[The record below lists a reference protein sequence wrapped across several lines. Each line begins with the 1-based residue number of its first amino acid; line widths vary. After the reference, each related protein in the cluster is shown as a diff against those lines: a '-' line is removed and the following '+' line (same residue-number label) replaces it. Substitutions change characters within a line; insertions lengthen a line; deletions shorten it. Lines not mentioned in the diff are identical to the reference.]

1 MYSELFLVQT
11 LLQAVLF
18 VWLWRIWKSTG
29 LLIAAL
35 LLVPQFGLV
44 WDNLIVGLG
53 RFIGFSPLL
62 EALSWPRFWL
72 HWLFGTWLIVAAGVA
87 LRLAD
92 FAFMRG
98 TRPMLIFCSLTVA
111 LMMFD
116 LPHFWRDS
124 LHPVCEFDLIRYSTA
139 VSAENFCFPDQ
150 VAVRST
156 PPIASIL
163 TCFVVIG
170 CGFVLMSRRRFPWM
184 FAGGVLMLAS
194 AMPPLRDYKL
204 DNFGEILIGGGCI
217 WAIARFSAERSGSG
231 ESDSATSASRSSVG

>member
-1 MYSELFLVQT
+1 MYSELFIVQA
-11 LLQAVLF
+11 LLQAVL
-18 VWLWRIWKSTG
+18 LWWAFRIWRSTG
-29 LLIAAL
+29 LVIAAF

-72 HWLFGTWLIVAAGVA
+72 HWFSGTWLIVAAGSA
-87 LRLAD
+87 LRLAG
-92 FAFMRG
+92 FAVMQR
-98 TRPMLIFCSLTVA
+98 TRAMLVFCSLTLA

-116 LPHFWRDS
+116 LPHFWRDQ
-124 LHPVCEFDLIRYSTA
+124 LYPVCEFDLIRYSTA
-139 VSAENFCFPDQ
+139 VSADGLCYAGQ
-150 VAVRST
+150 AVVRST

-170 CGFVLMSRRRFPWM
+170 CGFVLMLRRRFPWM
-184 FAGGVLMLAS
+184 FAGGALMLAS

-204 DNFGEILIGGGCI
+204 DNFGEILIAGGCI
-217 WAIARFSAERSGSG
+217 WAITHFSALRRAALTQTSG
-231 ESDSATSASRSSVG
+231 APT

>member
-1 MYSELFLVQT
+1 MYSELFLAQA
-11 LLQAVLF
+11 LLQAVL
-18 VWLWRIWKSTG
+18 WLLCWRLWRTRG
-29 LLIAAL
+29 LLVAAL

-53 RFIGFSPLL
+53 RFIGFGPVL

-72 HWLFGTWLIVAAGVA
+72 HWLFGSWLIVAAGSA
-87 LRLAD
+87 LRLAGLPS
-92 FAFMRG
+92 MRSA
-98 TRPMLIFCSLTVA
+98 RSMLLFCSLTVA

-139 VSAENFCFPDQ
+139 VSADTLCYAGQ
-150 VAVRST
+150 AAVKSS

-170 CGFVLMSRRRFPWM
+170 AGLALWLRRGFPWM
-184 FAGGVLMLAS
+184 FAGGALMLAS
-194 AMPPLRDYKL
+194 AMPGLREFKL
-204 DNFGEILIGGGCI
+204 DNFGEILIVGGCL
-217 WAIARFSAERSGSG
+217 WALHRFSADTRSTQ
-231 ESDSATSASRSSVG
+231 AALNP

>member
-44 WDNLIVGLG
+44 WDNLIVGVG
-53 RFIGFSPLL
+53 RFVGFSPLL

-72 HWLFGTWLIVAAGVA
+72 HWLSGTWLIVGAGVA
-87 LRLAD
+87 LRLAN
-92 FAFMRG
+92 FEFMRG
-98 TRPMLIFCSLTVA
+98 VRALLLFCSLTVA
-111 LMMFD
+111 LIMFD
-116 LPHFWRDS
+116 LPHFWRDT

-139 VSAENFCFPDQ
+139 VSADNLCYPEQQ
-150 VAVRST
+150 VVRAS
-156 PPIASIL
+156 PPLPSII
-163 TCFVVIG
+163 TCFVVIISG
-170 CGFVLMSRRRFPWM
+170 AILMLRRRFPWM

-194 AMPPLRDYKL
+194 AMPPLRNFKL
-204 DNFGEILIGGGCI
+204 DNFGEILIAAGCI
-217 WAIARFSAERSGSG
+217 AAIAHFSRGRVYGRYARDTKSP
-231 ESDSATSASRSSVG
+231 

>member
-1 MYSELFLVQT
+1 MYSELFLLQT

-18 VWLWRIWKSTG
+18 VWLWRIWKSIG

-72 HWLFGTWLIVAAGVA
+72 HWLFGTWLIVGAGVA
-87 LRLAD
+87 LRLANFD
-92 FAFMRG
+92 FMRG
-98 TRPMLIFCSLTVA
+98 TRPMLLFCSLTLA

-139 VSAENFCFPDQ
+139 VSADNLCYPEQQ
-150 VAVRST
+150 VVRAS
-156 PPIASIL
+156 PPLPSII
-163 TCFVVIG
+163 TCFVVIISG
-170 CGFVLMSRRRFPWM
+170 AILMLRRRFPWM

-194 AMPPLRDYKL
+194 AMPPLRNFKL
-204 DNFGEILIGGGCI
+204 DNFGEILIAGGCI
-217 WAIARFSAERSGSG
+217 WAIAHFSRGRARGSFARSTQ
-231 ESDSATSASRSSVG
+231 AP

>member
-1 MYSELFLVQT
+1 MQT

-18 VWLWRIWKSTG
+18 VWLWRIWKSIG

-72 HWLFGTWLIVAAGVA
+72 HWLFGTWLIVGAGVA
-87 LRLAD
+87 LRLANFD
-92 FAFMRG
+92 FMRG
-98 TRPMLIFCSLTVA
+98 TRPMLLFCSLTLA

-139 VSAENFCFPDQ
+139 VSADNLCYPEQQ
-150 VAVRST
+150 VVRAS
-156 PPIASIL
+156 PPLPSII
-163 TCFVVIG
+163 TCFVVIISG
-170 CGFVLMSRRRFPWM
+170 AILMLRRRFPWM

-194 AMPPLRDYKL
+194 AMPPLRNFKL
-204 DNFGEILIGGGCI
+204 DNFGEILIAGGCI
-217 WAIARFSAERSGSG
+217 WAIAHFSRGRARGSFARSTQ
-231 ESDSATSASRSSVG
+231 AP

>member
-1 MYSELFLVQT
+1 MYSELFLIQA
-11 LLQAVLF
+11 LLQAVLLF
-18 VWLWRIWKSTG
+18 WVWRIWRATG
-29 LLIAAL
+29 LLIAVC

-72 HWLFGTWLIVAAGVA
+72 HWLCGCWLIVAAGSA
-87 LRLAD
+87 LRLAG
-92 FAFMRG
+92 FAAMQS
-98 TRPMLIFCSLTVA
+98 TRAMLAFCSLALA

-124 LHPVCEFDLIRYSTA
+124 LYPVCEFDLIRYSTA
-139 VSAENFCFPDQ
+139 VSADGLCFEGQP
-150 VAVRST
+150 VVRSS
-156 PPIASIL
+156 PPVASIL

-170 CGFVLMSRRRFPWM
+170 SGFVLMIKRSFPWM

-194 AMPPLRDYKL
+194 AMPPLRNFKL
-204 DNFGEILIGGGCI
+204 DNFGEILIAGGCI
-217 WAIARFSAERSGSG
+217 WAIAHFAAQSGRTGKSA
-231 ESDSATSASRSSVG
+231 VGDPQA

>member
-11 LLQAVLF
+11 LLQAALL

-44 WDNLIVGLG
+44 WDNLIVGVG

-72 HWLFGTWLIVAAGVA
+72 HWLFGTWLIVGAGVA
-87 LRLAD
+87 LRLTN
-92 FAFMRG
+92 FEFMRS
-98 TRPMLIFCSLTVA
+98 TRPMLLFCSLTVA

-124 LHPVCEFDLIRYSTA
+124 LHPVCEFDLVRYSTA
-139 VSAENFCFPDQ
+139 VSADNLCYPEQQ
-150 VAVRST
+150 VVRAA
-156 PPIASIL
+156 PPLASII
-163 TCFVVIG
+163 TCFVVIISG
-170 CGFVLMSRRRFPWM
+170 AILMLRRRFPWM
-184 FAGGVLMLAS
+184 FAGGTLMLAS
-194 AMPPLRDYKL
+194 AMPPLRDFKL
-204 DNFGEILIGGGCI
+204 DNFGEILIAGGCI
-217 WAIARFSAERSGSG
+217 WAIAHFSRDRVHGRYARSKP
-231 ESDSATSASRSSVG
+231 AP

>member
-44 WDNLIVGLG
+44 WDNLIVGVG

-72 HWLFGTWLIVAAGVA
+72 HWLFGSWLIVGAGVA
-87 LRLAD
+87 LRLAN
-92 FAFMRG
+92 FEFMRG
-98 TRPMLIFCSLTVA
+98 TRPMLLFCSLTLA

-139 VSAENFCFPDQ
+139 VSADNLCNPEQQ
-150 VAVRST
+150 VVRAS
-156 PPIASIL
+156 PPLPSII
-163 TCFVVIG
+163 TCFVVIISG
-170 CGFVLMSRRRFPWM
+170 AILMLRRRFPWM

-194 AMPPLRDYKL
+194 AMPPLRNFKL
-204 DNFGEILIGGGCI
+204 DNFGEILIAGGCI
-217 WAIARFSAERSGSG
+217 WAIAHFSRGRARGSFARSTQ
-231 ESDSATSASRSSVG
+231 AP

>member
-1 MYSELFLVQT
+1 MYSELFIVQA
-11 LLQAVLF
+11 LLQAVLLGW
-18 VWLWRIWKSTG
+18 VWKIWRSTG
-29 LLIAAL
+29 LWVAACL
-35 LLVPQFGLV
+35 LLPQFGLV

-72 HWLFGTWLIVAAGVA
+72 HWLFGTWLIVAAGSA
-87 LRLAD
+87 LRLAG
-92 FAFMRG
+92 FAIMQS
-98 TRPMLIFCSLTVA
+98 TRAMLTFCSLTLA

-124 LHPVCEFDLIRYSTA
+124 LYPVCEFDLVRYSTA
-139 VSAENFCFPDQ
+139 VSADTLCYPGQE
-150 VAVRST
+150 VIRSS

-170 CGFVLMSRRRFPWM
+170 CGFVLMWRRRFPWM

-194 AMPPLRDYKL
+194 AMPPLRNFKL
-204 DNFGEILIGGGCI
+204 DNFGEILIAGGCI
-217 WAIARFSAERSGSG
+217 WSIAHFHRLRNTSAAGGSG
-231 ESDSATSASRSSVG
+231 GSPA

>member
-1 MYSELFLVQT
+1 MYSELFLLQT

-18 VWLWRIWKSTG
+18 VWLWRIWKSIG

-35 LLVPQFGLV
+35 GLVPQFGLV

-72 HWLFGTWLIVAAGVA
+72 HWLFGTWLIVGAGVA
-87 LRLAD
+87 LRLANFD
-92 FAFMRG
+92 FMRG
-98 TRPMLIFCSLTVA
+98 TRPMLLFCSLTLA

-139 VSAENFCFPDQ
+139 VSADNLCYPEQQ
-150 VAVRST
+150 VVRAS
-156 PPIASIL
+156 PPLPSII
-163 TCFVVIG
+163 TCFVVIISG
-170 CGFVLMSRRRFPWM
+170 AILMLRRRFPWM

-194 AMPPLRDYKL
+194 AMPPLRNFKL
-204 DNFGEILIGGGCI
+204 DNFGEILIAGGCI
-217 WAIARFSAERSGSG
+217 WAIAHFSRGRARGSFARSTQ
-231 ESDSATSASRSSVG
+231 AP

>member
-1 MYSELFLVQT
+1 MYSELFIAQA
-11 LLQAVLF
+11 LLQAVLL
-18 VWLWRIWKSTG
+18 VWTWKIWRHTG
-29 LLIAAL
+29 LLAAACL
-35 LLVPQFGLV
+35 LIPQFGLV

-53 RFIGFSPLL
+53 RFIGLSPLL

-72 HWLFGTWLIVAAGVA
+72 HWLFGTWLIVAAATA
-87 LRLAD
+87 LRLAGV
-92 FAFMRG
+92 ARMQH
-98 TRPMLIFCSLTVA
+98 TRSMLLFCSLTLA

-124 LHPVCEFDLIRYSTA
+124 LHPVCEFDLIRYSTS
-139 VSAENFCFPDQ
+139 VSADTFCFPDR
-150 VAVRST
+150 VVVRGS

-170 CGFVLMSRRRFPWM
+170 YGLVLLVRRRFPWM

-204 DNFGEILIGGGCI
+204 DNFGEILIAGGCI
-217 WAIARFSAERSGSG
+217 WALARFSAERGI
-231 ESDSATSASRSSVG
+231 SRGWRSTERSNDV

>member
-18 VWLWRIWKSTG
+18 VWLWRICKSTG

-44 WDNLIVGLG
+44 WDNLIVGVG
-53 RFIGFSPLL
+53 RFVGFSPLL

-72 HWLFGTWLIVAAGVA
+72 HWLSGTWLIVGASVA
-87 LRLAD
+87 LRLAN
-92 FAFMRG
+92 FEFMRG
-98 TRPMLIFCSLTVA
+98 VRALLLFCSLTVA

-116 LPHFWRDS
+116 LPHFWRDT

-139 VSAENFCFPDQ
+139 VSADNLCYSEQQ
-150 VAVRST
+150 VVRAA
-156 PPIASIL
+156 PPLPSII
-163 TCFVVIG
+163 TCFVVIISG
-170 CGFVLMSRRRFPWM
+170 AILMLRRRFPWM

-194 AMPPLRDYKL
+194 AMPPLRNFKL
-204 DNFGEILIGGGCI
+204 DNFGEILIAAGCI
-217 WAIARFSAERSGSG
+217 AAIAHFSRGRAYGRYARDTQSP
-231 ESDSATSASRSSVG
+231 

>member
-1 MYSELFLVQT
+1 MYSELFLAQT

-139 VSAENFCFPDQ
+139 VSADTLCFADQ
-150 VAVRST
+150 QVVRAS
-156 PPIASIL
+156 PPLPSII
-163 TCFVVIG
+163 TCFVVIL
-170 CGFVLMSRRRFPWM
+170 CGALLMLRRRFPWM
-184 FAGGVLMLAS
+184 FFGGVLMLAS
-194 AMPPLRDYKL
+194 AMPPLRNFKL
-204 DNFGEILIGGGCI
+204 DNFGEILIAGGCI
-217 WAIARFSAERSGSG
+217 WAIAHFSRGRPRGSR
-231 ESDSATSASRSSVG
+231 ALPQTAV